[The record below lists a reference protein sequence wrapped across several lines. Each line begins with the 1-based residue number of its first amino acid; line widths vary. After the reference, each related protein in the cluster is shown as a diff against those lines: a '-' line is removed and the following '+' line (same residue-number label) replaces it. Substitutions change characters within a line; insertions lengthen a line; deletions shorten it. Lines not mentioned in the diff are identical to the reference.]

1 MHKGMILLHK
11 TVVVICIFF
20 KCICN
25 LQGRGKKGLRGVI
38 KDSMLANSQGYAEC
52 KEERWESPLLN
63 IPPLPC
69 RKQLYMCP
77 EACM

>member
-38 KDSMLANSQGYAEC
+38 KDSKHADMKSACLLILKDMLNVKRNAGN
-52 KEERWESPLLN
+52 PL
-63 IPPLPC
+63 C
-69 RKQLYMCP
+69 
-77 EACM
+77 